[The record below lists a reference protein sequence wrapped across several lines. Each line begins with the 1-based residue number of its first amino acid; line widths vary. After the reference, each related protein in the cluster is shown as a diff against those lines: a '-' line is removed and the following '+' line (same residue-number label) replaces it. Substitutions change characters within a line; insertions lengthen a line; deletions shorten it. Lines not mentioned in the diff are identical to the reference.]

1 MGGLPSGAGALVGK
15 RLGQYELLAL
25 LALGGTAE
33 IYLARV
39 GGTAG
44 FEKYVVVKCLHDHLA
59 YDREFVQM
67 FLDEA
72 RLGAQLDHSN
82 IVQTLGLG
90 EQDGRYY
97 LVMEFVAGMSLAL
110 MARRAVERVPRGHI
124 PVPLVLGIA
133 VQACE
138 GLHYAHEKQSGG
150 KPLNLIHRDIS
161 PQNLVITFEGM
172 VKVVDFGIA
181 KAEERETATRSG
193 TIKGKFAYMSP
204 EQCQAKD
211 IDRRTDVFAL
221 GVVLHELLTGRRLFK
236 RGSAYDTYQAILE
249 CKVPV
254 PSAQNHEL
262 DPALDPILMKA
273 LAKNPS
279 QRYPSAEAFGEA
291 LTNYLHTRGKSA
303 GPGDIALF
311 IDQYYGPEIN
321 DHGARMRELLAGRTA
336 AAAGWDDEDGGSG
349 SASVSQVDEVS
360 QFEIIGDDDGPDAG
374 ASDAGSASGDDE
386 IAGESTRIEMNPV
399 AKLEELNERVRRES
413 QPRPAVDTA
422 VDECRQLL
430 PATRGAVIA
439 AEMPAVEAWR
449 VQQHGIALRQRQV
462 LGLEAGRA
470 AGRHAEEGTI
480 GHVETRAQQLALAV
494 CRGEGIEE
502 VESRVDAVNHADL
515 LGVAAT
521 VVEAA
526 QGPRAIGLHR
536 ECPGFAAAGLA
547 LAERGA
553 VEYSRSAARDGRVGW
568 RRLAGGIG
576 LLRRRAC
583 GRDGQQCH
591 GQGTGSVFHG
601 RFLFDDNRC
610 RGRGY
615 SLMQC
620 T

>member
-15 RLGQYELLAL
+15 RLDQYELLAL

-33 IYLARV
+33 IYLARM

-124 PVPLVLGIA
+124 PVPLVLGMA

-249 CKVPV
+249 CKVPT

-291 LTNYLHTRGKSA
+291 MTNYLHTRGKAS

-311 IDQYYGPEIN
+311 IDQYYGPEIA
-321 DHGARMRELLAGRTA
+321 DHGGRMRELLAGRAA

-349 SASVSQVDEVS
+349 SASVSRVDELS
-360 QFEIIGDDDGPDAG
+360 QFEIIGDLEGEGEDGDDAADDA
-374 ASDAGSASGDDE
+374 AHEAQASGDDE

-399 AKLEELNERVRRES
+399 AKLEELNARVRRS
-413 QPRPAVDTA
+413 QEQPAVTPPPD
-422 VDECRQLL
+422 RK
-430 PATRGAVIA
+430 
-439 AEMPAVEAWR
+439 
-449 VQQHGIALRQRQV
+449 
-462 LGLEAGRA
+462 
-470 AGRHAEEGTI
+470 
-480 GHVETRAQQLALAV
+480 
-494 CRGEGIEE
+494 
-502 VESRVDAVNHADL
+502 S
-515 LGVAAT
+515 
-521 VVEAA
+521 VV
-526 QGPRAIGLHR
+526 
-536 ECPGFAAAGLA
+536 
-547 LAERGA
+547 
-553 VEYSRSAARDGRVGW
+553 
-568 RRLAGGIG
+568 
-576 LLRRRAC
+576 
-583 GRDGQQCH
+583 
-591 GQGTGSVFHG
+591 
-601 RFLFDDNRC
+601 
-610 RGRGY
+610 
-615 SLMQC
+615 
-620 T
+620 